1 MKRRVR
7 TEIRQ
12 REPGTVKT
20 GTEGCA
26 EHGLGVAHRLRE
38 TAQAATG
45 APVIAQEC
53 VGTLKG
59 RFREEPVKQG
69 GTTRVLFVLDAK
81 ASRAFLL
88 CKNITKT
95 AMCRL
100 RRHGLE
106 SSSAWAGTAHVR
118 ENFMRVV
125 FACFPGLLSAH
136 EVLFVS
142 AFCSRKIPPLP
153 GAEKGDSDR
162 ESSHH

>member
-1 MKRRVR
+1 MKRRVG

-59 RFREEPVKQG
+59 RSREGPVKQG
-69 GTTRVLFVLDAK
+69 GTTSVLFVLDAK

-88 CKNITKT
+88 CKSITKT

-106 SSSAWAGTAHVR
+106 SSSAWAGTAHMR

-125 FACFPGLLSAH
+125 FACFPSLLSVH
-136 EVLFVS
+136 EVLFVFAS
-142 AFCSRKIPPLP
+142 SPAKYRPS
-153 GAEKGDSDR
+153 GAEQEIR
-162 ESSHH
+162 P

>member
-1 MKRRVR
+1 MKRRVG

-59 RFREEPVKQG
+59 RSREGPVKQG
-69 GTTRVLFVLDAK
+69 GTTSVLFVLDAK
-81 ASRAFLL
+81 ASRTFSFVPA
-88 CKNITKT
+88 KYRPSGGRK
-95 AMCRL
+95 
-100 RRHGLE
+100 RR
-106 SSSAWAGTAHVR
+106 
-118 ENFMRVV
+118 FD
-125 FACFPGLLSAH
+125 C
-136 EVLFVS
+136 
-142 AFCSRKIPPLP
+142 
-153 GAEKGDSDR
+153 
-162 ESSHH
+162 ESSHY